1 MNETKTSGHVS
12 ATELPVNPGTQ
23 QSLNP
28 PPTSTPPHESDLAAF
43 QRLTGMDI
51 LNIRDS
57 DLRSWLRP
65 LLCCF
70 PSRSPSTST
79 KSHTLPSA
87 KTPPPDLA
95 ATNYGVYS
103 RIVTA
108 ERAASVSYH
117 WYKHVINILF
127 LIQIV
132 LPAITT
138 ALAAYSVTTKSPTA
152 IAISIISTINIIA
165 GGLLAYLK
173 GQGLPQRKLLYK
185 NQLERVRIDMEI
197 RERQFR
203 EKDVRASVGAPATE
217 GDKGLEDPATEAWK
231 LEQQFLAA
239 EKDEQDN
246 SPDVYSRNA
255 TSVAAQ
261 KAAIPMVNHIKDAQI

>member
-1 MNETKTSGHVS
+1 
-12 ATELPVNPGTQ
+12 
-23 QSLNP
+23 
-28 PPTSTPPHESDLAAF
+28 
-43 QRLTGMDI
+43 
-51 LNIRDS
+51 
-57 DLRSWLRP
+57 
-65 LLCCF
+65 
-70 PSRSPSTST
+70 
-79 KSHTLPSA
+79 
-87 KTPPPDLA
+87 
-95 ATNYGVYS
+95 
-103 RIVTA
+103 
-108 ERAASVSYH
+108 
-117 WYKHVINILF
+117 
-127 LIQIV
+127 V